1 MTTETGTGLRT
12 IRQSWEAEALYAEA
26 ESAAGL
32 WKGGGEEEIHLFR
45 GEVAE
50 NDSPGSGRSDEPG
63 IEPFVELSGERVY
76 RKRLH
81 LDDAA
86 CHGARLAFIAL
97 EAEDNSTTLCFTVNG
112 REVRR
117 PPSTEAA
124 PEARQYQELNW
135 SRWYYVD
142 IPAGALR
149 PGENEITLR
158 CDGGGPGWQLMVA
171 DYRDFH
177 KGMEDPVVL
186 PHATERSDDGGGTW
200 TGERGEL
207 VLRLALDRYRPSGRL
222 RSPVV
227 DAAGEGGSV
236 LRSLHRAESV
246 RLAWDADT
254 PEPAGLD
261 LVCRSGAG
269 PCPDAGGWSGWQPCE
284 DGRPVADLRGRYL
297 QWEARFHTADPT
309 VTPALRGI
317 EMEADVLPGPEPAPR
332 VAQVH
337 NPAILRSSWEMPH
350 ENPRCRPLVQ
360 LRRECELD
368 AVVAGAQ
375 TEFEAIQR
383 LHRWAYHIPLG
394 DCRHFPWDV
403 LSWIDLERGPDCQI
417 VMNEYSQRRRDR
429 MCLYP
434 NVVLVAALQSF
445 GIPAR
450 HLNFHSEGMT
460 GHEIAEVWSNDHG
473 KWIHLDAT
481 RDYYWYDRRTLVP
494 LDTEEIHRAL
504 VDRLDR
510 VERWDR
516 PYLYYQDLDKLVEDL
531 PIAYWDGD
539 YEHPCNAGDH
549 GALFLF
555 RSFCHFRVVPRFDVF
570 SRQRPLPVS
579 QGTEVWSWDGYLNWA
594 DDGVPPLPHFS
605 HHTNRRADFYP
616 TLNQTRLTVETT
628 ADPMMVRVHLE
639 TRTPDFAAFEARLD
653 RGRWQ
658 ETAAPLEWPLRAG
671 MNTLEVRSRNRSG
684 WTGVVSSVSLVA

>member
-1 MTTETGTGLRT
+1 MTTGTDTELQT

-26 ESAAGL
+26 EAAGGL
-32 WKGGGEEEIHLFR
+32 WKGAEEEEIHLFR
-45 GEVAE
+45 GEVVE

-63 IEPFVELSGERVY
+63 IEPFVQLAGETVF

-81 LDDAA
+81 LDDPA
-86 CHGARLAFIAL
+86 CHGAQLAFIAL
-97 EAEDNSTTLCFTVNG
+97 EAEENAATLCFAVNG

-117 PPSTEAA
+117 SPSREAA
-124 PEARQYQELNW
+124 PEARQYQELSW

-142 IPAGALR
+142 IPAEALR
-149 PGENEITLR
+149 QGENELTVR
-158 CDGGGPGWQLMVA
+158 SEGGSPGWQLMVA

-186 PHATERSDDGGGTW
+186 PHATERSDDGGRTW

-222 RSPVV
+222 LSPVL

-236 LRSLHRAESV
+236 V
-246 RLAWDADT
+246 RGRHQVTSARIAWDADT
-254 PEPAGLD
+254 PGPAGLD
-261 LVCRSGAG
+261 LVCRSGSR

-284 DGRPVADLRGRYL
+284 TGRPVAGLRGRYL
-297 QWEARFHTADPT
+297 QWEARFQTADPT
-309 VTPALRGI
+309 VTPALRRVEI
-317 EMEADVLPGPEPAPR
+317 EADVLPGADTGLR
-332 VAQVH
+332 VAAAH
-337 NPAILRSSWEMPH
+337 NPGIRRSSWEMPH
-350 ENPRCRPLVQ
+350 EDPRCRALVR

-403 LSWIDLERGPDCQI
+403 LSWIRLERDPDCQI

-445 GIPAR
+445 GLPAR

-481 RDYYWYDRRTLVP
+481 RDYYWFDRKTLVP

-504 VDRLDR
+504 VDRLER

-516 PYLYYQDLDKLVEDL
+516 PYLFHQDLERLVEDL
-531 PIAYWDGD
+531 PIAFWDGD
-539 YEHPCNAGDH
+539 YEHGCDDGDH

-594 DDGVPPLPHFS
+594 DDRAPPLPHFS
-605 HHTNRRADFYP
+605 HHTNRRSDFYP
-616 TLNQTRLTVETT
+616 TLNQTRMTVEST
-628 ADPMMVRVHLE
+628 ADAMTLQMHLE
-639 TRTPDFAAFEARLD
+639 TETPDFAAWEARFD
-653 RGRWQ
+653 RGSWR
-658 ETAAPLEWPLRAG
+658 ETAAPFEWSLRAG
-671 MNTLEVRSRNRSG
+671 TNTLEVRSRNGSG

>member
-1 MTTETGTGLRT
+1 MTAGTDTERLS
-12 IRQSWEAEALYAEA
+12 IRKFWEAEALYAEA
-26 ESAAGL
+26 EAAAGL
-32 WKGGGEEEIHLFR
+32 WKGEAEDEIRLFR
-45 GEVAE
+45 GEVVE

-63 IEPFVELSGERVY
+63 IEPFVQLSGETVY
-76 RKRLH
+76 RKRLD
-81 LDDAA
+81 LKDPACDAA
-86 CHGARLAFIAL
+86 QAAFIAL
-97 EAEDNSTTLCFTVNG
+97 EAEGNTTTLCLSVNG

-117 PPSTEAA
+117 PPSREAT
-124 PEARQYQELNW
+124 PEARQYRELSW

-142 IPAGALR
+142 IPADALR
-149 PGENEITLR
+149 PGENELTVWSE
-158 CDGGGPGWQLMVA
+158 GGSPGWQLMVA

-186 PHATERSDDGGGTW
+186 PHATERSDDGGRTW

-207 VLRLALDRYRPSGRL
+207 VLRLALDRYRRSGKL
-222 RSPVV
+222 LSPVL
-227 DAAGEGGSV
+227 DAAGEDEVVVRSRHQVGSA
-236 LRSLHRAESV
+236 RI
-246 RLAWDADT
+246 AWEADT

-261 LVCRSGAG
+261 LVCRSGSQ
-269 PCPDAGGWSGWQPCE
+269 PCPEGGGWSDWQPCE
-284 DGRPVADLRGRYL
+284 AGRPVADLRGRYL
-297 QWEARFHTADPT
+297 QWEARFHTSDPR
-309 VTPALRGI
+309 VTPALRRVQ
-317 EMEADVLPGPEPAPR
+317 MEADVLPGPEPGLR
-332 VAQVH
+332 VARAH
-337 NPAILRSSWEMPH
+337 NPRIQRSSWEMPH
-350 ENPRCRPLVQ
+350 ENPRCRPLIR

-368 AVVAGAQ
+368 AVIAGAQ

-403 LSWIDLERGPDCQI
+403 LSWIRLERGPDCQI
-417 VMNEYSQRRRDR
+417 LMNEYPQRRRDR

-434 NVVLVAALQSF
+434 NVVLAAALQSF

-460 GHEIAEVWSNDHG
+460 GHEIAEVWSNDFG

-516 PYLYYQDLDKLVEDL
+516 PYLYHQDLERLVADL
-531 PIAYWDGD
+531 PIAFWDGE
-539 YEHPCNAGDH
+539 YEHSCDAGDH

-594 DDGVPPLPHFS
+594 DDRVPPLPHFS

-616 TLNQTRLTVETT
+616 TLNQTRMTVEST
-628 ADPMMVRVHLE
+628 ADVMTLQVHLE
-639 TRTPDFAAFEARLD
+639 TETPDFAASEARFD
-653 RGRWQ
+653 RRSWR
-658 ETAAPLEWPLRAG
+658 ETAVPFQWPLHTG
-671 MNTLEVRSRNRSG
+671 VNTLEVRSRNGSG